1 MSKST
6 IRATDVATSD
16 TTASQFPLDFDENDA
31 AEAFLDRW
39 KDEGNESSPEATEV
53 KEKTPVEPAVEAE
66 QDQEEVEEAE
76 QAADDIED
84 PEEEPTDAEDDTE
97 EESEEGAEDEKEP
110 TAKKALDDDAEVEV
124 KVNDEVLK
132 VSVKDLKRL
141 YGQEA
146 ALTRKSQE
154 VAAKRKEVEATEQKL
169 SVVLQKQY
177 EKAAQRWEPYSKIDM
192 LVASKQLDADQFAAL
207 RAEAQ
212 AAFEDFRFISEEADA
227 FVKQTQAQRQE
238 QLKAAAQ
245 EAVKVLKESIP
256 GWSSSL
262 YDNIRE
268 YAINNGMDAEV
279 VNNLVD
285 PVAIQLLYKARLYD
299 ESKKVVTKKKVLT
312 PKKVVKTTVSP
323 NAKDMSP
330 KKEEAMK
337 RLRVS
342 GDVDDAAEAFLS
354 RWASE

>member
-1 MSKST
+1 MAKST
-6 IRATDVATSD
+6 IRKDVATTD
-16 TTASQFPLDFDENDA
+16 NTAPQLPLNLDESDA
-31 AEAFLDRW
+31 ADVFLDRW
-39 KDEGNESSPEATEV
+39 TDKGNESSPEATEV
-53 KEKTPVEPAVEAE
+53 KEKTPEPPA
-66 QDQEEVEEAE
+66 EEAE
-76 QAADDIED
+76 QEQEEVAETEETAEDYTD
-84 PEEEPTDAEDDTE
+84 PEEESTDAEDDTE
-97 EESEEGAEDEKEP
+97 DESDEGAQDEEEP
-110 TAKKALDDDAEVEV
+110 EAKKTLDDDSEVEV

-154 VAAKRKEVEATEQKL
+154 VSAKRKEVEATEQKL
-169 SVVLQKQY
+169 GASLQKLY
-177 EKAAQRWEPYSKIDM
+177 EKAATRWEPYSKIDM

-212 AAFEDFRFISEEADA
+212 AAFEDFRFISEEAEA

-238 QLKAAAQ
+238 QMKQAAQ

-256 GWSSSL
+256 GWSQPL

-268 YAINNGMDAEV
+268 YAISSGMDAEV

-285 PVAIQLLYKARLYD
+285 PIAIQLIHKARLYD

-323 NAKDMSP
+323 DSAKDLSP
-330 KKEEAMK
+330 KKDEAAK
-337 RLRVS
+337 RLRAT
-342 GDVDDAAEAFLS
+342 GDIDDAAELFLS
-354 RWASE
+354 RWAS